1 MKPSGKWIAIGVAV
15 LALGGAAA
23 TAAVL
28 LTGGQFGGTAAPKTA
43 AADID
48 TARYVSLDNL
58 VVMLKAD
65 VAALP
70 RYRSIYLMV
79 TTATEKSEKRVR
91 EQLPL
96 LRALSYQA
104 LSEYSAADVLR
115 MRPTDMSERLNGAF
129 ATAFGTEE
137 ARPFTDVLVAKVMVD

>member
-1 MKPSGKWIAIGVAV
+1 MKPSGTWIAIGVAV
-15 LALGGAAA
+15 LTLGGAGAA
-23 TAAVL
+23 ML
-28 LTGGQFGGTAAPKTA
+28 LTGGRLGDTAAPKTA

-48 TARYVSLDNL
+48 TARYVSLDEL

-65 VAALP
+65 GAARP
-70 RYRSIYLMV
+70 RYMSIDLV
-79 TTATEKSEKRVR
+79 FTTATEKSEKRVR

-96 LRALSYQA
+96 LPALSYQA
-104 LSEYSAADVLR
+104 LSEYSAAHVLR
-115 MRPTDMSERLNGAF
+115 MRPTDMSEGLNGAF

>member
-1 MKPSGKWIAIGVAV
+1 M
-15 LALGGAAA
+15 ALGGAG
-23 TAAVL
+23 AAVL
-28 LTGGQFGGTAAPKTA
+28 LTGGQFGGTAAPKA
-43 AADID
+43 AADVD
-48 TARYVSLDNL
+48 TARYVSLDKL

-65 VAALP
+65 GAARP
-70 RYRSIYLMV
+70 RYMSIDLV
-79 TTATEKSEKRVR
+79 FTAATEKSEKRVR

-115 MRPTDMSERLNGAF
+115 MRPTDMSDRLNGAF
-129 ATAFGTEE
+129 AAAFGTEE